1 MRVAIVLIVPVTLAG
16 CSIFAPDPLGH
27 LNVEGTVTLDGAP
40 AVAWRVFLDASN
52 GSCPDCGPYPTDE
65 SGGFFAGVDIPEGD
79 CFASWEVRIEPPTS
93 LRGLVTPASATA
105 PIACDADNH
114 RDFAFASTEPP

>member
-1 MRVAIVLIVPVTLAG
+1 MRVAIVLIVPVMVAG
-16 CSIFAPDPLGH
+16 CSIFGQDLIGH
-27 LNVEGTVTLDGAP
+27 LSVEGTVTLDGAP

-65 SGGFFAGVDIPEGD
+65 SGGFFAGVDIPERD
-79 CFASWEVRIEPPTS
+79 CFASWEVRIEPPNS
-93 LRGLVTPASATA
+93 LRGSVTPASATA
-105 PIACDADNH
+105 SLACNTDNH